1 MITMLSSQNITKLL
15 PILNDHFTKYVDSS
29 FITYE
34 VNLSRSHTK
43 LVVDYGTITYT
54 FKVIGP
60 YTLELVL
67 ITTWMD
73 YFVASHAEV
82 ISDIDSSEF
91 TDRLY
96 KVLRCRSINRFYQ
109 SVGCCKLVR

>member
-1 MITMLSSQNITKLL
+1 MLSSQNITKLL

-60 YTLELVL
+60 YTLEIGINHYLDGL
-67 ITTWMD
+67 
-73 YFVASHAEV
+73 FVASHTEMV
-82 ISDIDSSEF
+82 SDIDSSEF

-96 KVLRCRSINRFYQ
+96 KVLKCRSINRFYQ
-109 SVGCCKLVR
+109 SVDCCKSVR